1 MAGVG
6 GEIDSSY
13 SGGVVSNPIGNGA
26 NGKTTQV
33 LSVSQKVDT
42 SQIELFTAS
51 STKAKGVL
59 PVAKTLE
66 VSNTGQATLGVVV
79 TLTNWKDVDEIG
91 DGIFSAGYPAKVYMH
106 MLLPIGQSITFPT
119 ARILTSTGETDGS
132 SGTQVHKFDGA
143 TLSNIVPDSNMY
155 KTVTSDHSSGSG
167 DQQLDGAIDSSTSTT
182 TVTVDDGSYFV
193 VGDLIQL
200 GTEIMEVTAVSG
212 QDLTV
217 IRAVHGSTIASHSDN
232 ANIRFPF
239 FNAYHEFTAATG
251 GYDKVQ
257 TDNDG
262 KFKAMNFFGYG
273 RANTLHSSGILPGSV
288 SFKFYNAGYQELGL
302 SGITPGTN
310 TGLTAGTTYQFDIN
324 VDGAGDFD
332 VQFTVDANNTNWG
345 GRNGV
350 LSKI

>member
-1 MAGVG
+1 MAGY
-6 GEIDSSY
+6 GEESGLPTLRD
-13 SGGVVSNPIGNGA
+13 SGGIGNGV
-26 NGKTTQV
+26 NGKTTQI

-182 TVTVDDGSYFV
+182 TVTVDDGS
-193 VGDLIQL
+193 
-200 GTEIMEVTAVSG
+200 
-212 QDLTV
+212 
-217 IRAVHGSTIASHSDN
+217 
-232 ANIRFPF
+232 
-239 FNAYHEFTAATG
+239 
-251 GYDKVQ
+251 
-257 TDNDG
+257 
-262 KFKAMNFFGYG
+262 
-273 RANTLHSSGILPGSV
+273 
-288 SFKFYNAGYQELGL
+288 
-302 SGITPGTN
+302 
-310 TGLTAGTTYQFDIN
+310 
-324 VDGAGDFD
+324 
-332 VQFTVDANNTNWG
+332 
-345 GRNGV
+345 
-350 LSKI
+350 